1 MIKTILYG
9 LALILYYIGITK
21 RPQKKEKDLFET
33 LIIGTILLIILT
45 GMGTVVCTFTK
56 IRVDLWSIFGIT
68 LLLDI
73 AVWLHAFRGKGVRK
87 CRCSALDGI
96 SLIVVMIPV
105 IVVSVICFGWKLDL
119 NYGDVDPARYMMFA
133 NGMIESGRISGEF
146 ISTLINE
153 VFILAFQPFLMK

>member
-73 AVWLHAFRGKGVRK
+73 AVWLHVWLPRSLLYKAEAIYDRK
-87 CRCSALDGI
+87 VL
-96 SLIVVMIPV
+96 L
-105 IVVSVICFGWKLDL
+105 L
-119 NYGDVDPARYMMFA
+119 
-133 NGMIESGRISGEF
+133 
-146 ISTLINE
+146 
-153 VFILAFQPFLMK
+153 